1 VLYSLVESKL
11 VRRPVNTAVVQG
23 SAVTFECVSHVNTS
37 NSGIHWFNRLCV
49 KNSFAEC
56 KPTDYIYNSFIGVH
70 GKYRSSQRFS
80 VTEVNNATHVT
91 RNVNINSTQLTDAGV
106 YLCVEFVGAEIGQTS
121 SAQLIVLGRQTLS
134 SQSNHDSVLLSRL
147 IGCFHLK
154 LQVTTRSVEIE
165 INSIMFFTVELLYVR
180 IMWIC
185 ETYKISQYQ
194 RHQPV
199 SVVSRC

>member
-1 VLYSLVESKL
+1 MLYSLVESKL

-91 RNVNINSTQLTDAGV
+91 RNVNINPTQLSDAGV
-106 YLCVEFVGAEIGQTS
+106 YLCVEFVGAVIQQMS
-121 SAQLIVLGRQTLS
+121 SAQL
-134 SQSNHDSVLLSRL
+134 
-147 IGCFHLK
+147 
-154 LQVTTRSVEIE
+154 
-165 INSIMFFTVELLYVR
+165 
-180 IMWIC
+180 
-185 ETYKISQYQ
+185 
-194 RHQPV
+194 
-199 SVVSRC
+199 VVVGE